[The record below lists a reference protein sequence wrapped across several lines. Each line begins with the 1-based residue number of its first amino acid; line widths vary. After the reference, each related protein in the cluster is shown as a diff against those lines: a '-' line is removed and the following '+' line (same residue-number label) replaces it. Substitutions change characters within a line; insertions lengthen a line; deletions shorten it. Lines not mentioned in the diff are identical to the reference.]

1 VRDNNGPVAIED
13 DLIWY
18 VTWKATAAGS
28 PAIKTRLIKLLYLVD
43 LAHSAKTGRPAT
55 GLRWYYHR
63 HGPYATGVEDSLD
76 HMVGRTLSME
86 STSTAAGG
94 EAMVLRARTPPPPD
108 LLPARLAAITD
119 EVLARWARVELSEL
133 LAHVYFET
141 GPMRGAERGDD
152 LDLTDSGRWPPDYHP
167 LTPPV
172 LPDGLRAELDDWFER
187 CRAAMPRV
195 TLAARPR
202 SDDEY
207 EALMGAGQLSI
218 APGLAPPKLRLSA
231 AFAEAGDEGD
241 DEGTD

>member
-1 VRDNNGPVAIED
+1 MAIED

-18 VTWKATAAGS
+18 VTWKAAATGS

-43 LAHSAKTGRPAT
+43 LAHAAQTGRPAT
-55 GLRWYYHR
+55 RLRWYYHR

-76 HMVGRTLSME
+76 HMVGRSLTME
-86 STSTAAGG
+86 STSTAAGA
-94 EAMVLRARTPPPPD
+94 EAMVLRARMPPPPD

-152 LDLTDSGRWPPDYHP
+152 LNLTDTGRWPPDYHP
-167 LTPPV
+167 LSAPV
-172 LPDGLRAELDDWFER
+172 LPDDLRAELDGWFER

-202 SDDEY
+202 SEEEY
-207 EALMGAGQLSI
+207 QALMGAGQL
-218 APGLAPPKLRLSA
+218 ALAADVAPPKLRLSA
-231 AFAEAGDEGD
+231 EFAESAAEGDYEGD